1 MVIIAGNFKEFF
13 MERFGRIFAILV
25 LGVIVASCGVF
36 SKEKSAGISEKVITP
51 VSISDAAVKTMSLR
65 NGREAVA
72 VELEGGRSNDMNAD
86 LVSVLD
92 IRLIYFTYDSSEI
105 VGEYV
110 EVIEAHANYLISNP
124 EAKLVLEGH
133 TDERGSREYNLA
145 LGERRAQSVQRRLNL
160 LGVSEPQVLVVTYGE
175 ERPVE
180 LKHNEGAYAFNR
192 RVEIVYR

>member
-36 SKEKSAGISEKVITP
+36 SKEKSAGISEKIITP

-72 VELEGGRSNDMNAD
+72 VELVGGRSNDINAD

>member
-1 MVIIAGNFKEFF
+1 
-13 MERFGRIFAILV
+13 MERFGRIFAILA

-36 SKEKSAGISEKVITP
+36 SKEKSAEISEKVIAP
-51 VSISDAAVKTMSLR
+51 VSISDATVKTMSLR
-65 NGREAVA
+65 NGREGVA
-72 VELEGGRSNDMNAD
+72 VELEGGRSSDINAD
-86 LVSVLD
+86 LTSLLD